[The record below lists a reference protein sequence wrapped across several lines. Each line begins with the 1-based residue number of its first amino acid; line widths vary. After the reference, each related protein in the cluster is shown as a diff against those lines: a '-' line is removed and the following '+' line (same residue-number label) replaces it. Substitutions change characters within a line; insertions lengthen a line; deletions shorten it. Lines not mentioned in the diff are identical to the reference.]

1 MSSTHWE
8 DFYAT
13 HLPPNCFEDNRSL
26 LKEFCDRHFK
36 LKSNIV
42 LVTVIDLDREGS
54 IEKGSRIKKGWDRRG
69 DGSIRKAKGVKWLS
83 DLLESFGKTK

>member
-1 MSSTHWE
+1 MSSSHWE

-42 LVTVIDLDREGS
+42 LITVIDLDRAGS
-54 IEKGSRIKKGWDRRG
+54 IEKGSRIKGGGLGGMVPYGRLMG
-69 DGSIRKAKGVKWLS
+69 LNG
-83 DLLESFGKTK
+83 